1 VYDGDM
7 PSGEL
12 QKQNITISLSRKT
25 IEQARLLASRRATSI
40 SGLLTAQIEMLV
52 KEESAYH
59 KAERQAL
66 DLLSRGFHMGGA
78 PPSDRDSLHER

>member
-1 VYDGDM
+1 M
-7 PSGEL
+7 ASTEL

-25 IEQARLLASRRATSI
+25 IEQARVLASRRATSI

-52 KEESAYH
+52 NEESGYQ

-66 DLLSRGFHMGGA
+66 DLLNRGFHMGGA
-78 PPSDRDSLHER
+78 PPFDRDSLHER